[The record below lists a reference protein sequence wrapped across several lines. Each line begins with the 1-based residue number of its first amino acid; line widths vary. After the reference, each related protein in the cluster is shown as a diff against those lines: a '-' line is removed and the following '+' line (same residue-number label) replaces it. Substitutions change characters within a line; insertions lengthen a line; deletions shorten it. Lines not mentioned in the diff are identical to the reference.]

1 MNTLVGLIVSNL
13 ESIDQGLRGIITLS
27 EKLEGVI
34 SEVFMNKV
42 PTSWSNAAYP
52 SRRGLTSWLMNL
64 FQRCEQ
70 LKAF

>member
-1 MNTLVGLIVSNL
+1 MNTLVGLIVGNL

-34 SEVFMNKV
+34 DAIFLNKV
-42 PTSWSNAAYP
+42 PASWVAAAYP
-52 SRRGLTSWLMNL
+52 SKRGLTSWLMNL

-70 LKAF
+70 LKTF